1 MDVVGLYSN
10 IPRDEGLSVPRK
22 RLEERDEKDISSVNL
37 VELAEEVLKNTEAV
51 VLKCSVKKG
60 VLRNFAKIY
69 RETPVTETLF

>member
-22 RLEERDEKDISSVNL
+22 RLEERDEKDISSDNL

-51 VLKCSVKKG
+51 VLKCSVKN
-60 VLRNFAKIY
+60 VFL
-69 RETPVTETLF
+69 ETLQKFAGEHL

>member
-22 RLEERDEKDISSVNL
+22 RLEERDEKDISSDNL

-51 VLKCSVKKG
+51 VLKCSVKK
-60 VLRNFAKIY
+60 VFL
-69 RETPVTETLF
+69 ETLQKFTGKHL